1 MEQHSKAP
9 DEDLEAVAEALREE
23 LGKLVEAA
31 EATLAEL
38 EAVEALLRAPAE
50 DEPDPVQ
57 AARSA
62 RRDAMR
68 SRTEAVEAVA
78 RARSNSERASR
89 LEAVC
94 MARIERART
103 LVR

>member
-1 MEQHSKAP
+1 MEQRTKAP
-9 DEDLEAVAEALREE
+9 VDDLEAVAEALRED

-38 EAVEALLRAPAE
+38 EAVEALLRTPPD

-68 SRTEAVEAVA
+68 SRTEAVETVA
-78 RARSNSERASR
+78 RARSNSERARR
-89 LEAVC
+89 LEAACV
-94 MARIERART
+94 ARIERAQT